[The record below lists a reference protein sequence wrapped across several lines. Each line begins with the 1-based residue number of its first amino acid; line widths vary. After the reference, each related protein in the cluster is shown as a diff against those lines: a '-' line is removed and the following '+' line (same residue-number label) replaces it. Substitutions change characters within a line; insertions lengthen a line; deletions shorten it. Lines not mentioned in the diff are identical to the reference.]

1 MYYLINMLGVKLCVC
16 VLHVPDTYIHA
27 MFHSLHSHIARLAPG
42 YTIVYYGTRLLWP
55 KNSKYFRVGTIA
67 SVHLRVL
74 LSEQNQELAV
84 GLPT

>member
-1 MYYLINMLGVKLCVC
+1 MLGVKLCVC

-27 MFHSLHSHIARLAPG
+27 MFHSLHSHNIARLAPG

-55 KNSKYFRVGTIA
+55 KNSKCFRVGT